1 MFVIIFL
8 CVLFWLFLVLYSVCL
23 FSRPYLYPWTKSIE
37 FVFTVQIM
45 IPFDETSDLFSIFI
59 QCNKLVGMINR
70 AMDLGRHILY
80 YSLQRVLMATSF
92 FRLVVSRSNNQSQP
106 WSYILKAHDT
116 VAQKCNNNGNYC
128 YIKNKFRKTHGK
140 YRIRFRQYT
149 PEVSLP

>member
-1 MFVIIFL
+1 MLPVFAGVKFMFVIIFL
-8 CVLFWLFLVLYSVCL
+8 CVLFLLFLVLYSVCL

-80 YSLQRVLMATSF
+80 YSLQSF
-92 FRLVVSRSNNQSQP
+92 DDYFIFSASCEPLKQPVTTLVI
-106 WSYILKAHDT
+106 YFEGT
-116 VAQKCNNNGNYC
+116 
-128 YIKNKFRKTHGK
+128 
-140 YRIRFRQYT
+140 
-149 PEVSLP
+149 